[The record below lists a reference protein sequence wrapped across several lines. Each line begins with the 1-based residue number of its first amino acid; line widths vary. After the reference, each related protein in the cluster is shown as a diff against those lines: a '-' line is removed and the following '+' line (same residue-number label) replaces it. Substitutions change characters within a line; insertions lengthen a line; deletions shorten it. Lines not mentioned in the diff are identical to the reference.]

1 MPRYHLNVRCRDRL
15 FVDEEGEE
23 IAGEMAMR
31 QQALE
36 TARDLIKTQSLAI
49 PDWLDCTLEVTG
61 EEGAVVLILPIAEAA
76 SGGRGASA

>member
-1 MPRYHLNVRCRDRL
+1 MPRYHLNVRYRDHL

-36 TARDLIKTQSLAI
+36 TARDLIKPQSLAI
-49 PDWLDCTLEVTG
+49 PDWLDCTLEVTDEVG
-61 EEGAVVLILPIAEAA
+61 ESVMILPF
-76 SGGRGASA
+76 SAVTEGS